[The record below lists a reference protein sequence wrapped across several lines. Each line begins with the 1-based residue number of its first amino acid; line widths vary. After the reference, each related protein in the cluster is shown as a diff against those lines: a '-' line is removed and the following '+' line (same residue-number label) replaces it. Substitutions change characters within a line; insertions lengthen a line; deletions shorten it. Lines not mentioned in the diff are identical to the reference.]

1 MNKRY
6 LPLFI
11 LHIGSGLTASR
22 LDPVI
27 TEEMTLKLMGMVYYG
42 DPVHI
47 YEGWTEGNEIGRLW
61 NRFESLSQKYSSI
74 IKEYVVNPGL
84 GYEIHISY
92 PEAESKEYH
101 IFVGVET
108 KTPVGYPLELFYKEL
123 PSTKYAI
130 FTSKGVDMAKDMAL
144 IYSDWLPNSK
154 YNESYPML
162 IERYD
167 AKRYFGLNNPESEID
182 FMLPIREV
190 EPNDI

>member
-6 LPLFI
+6 LHLFI
-11 LHIGSGLTASR
+11 YNIGSGLTNSR

-27 TEEMTLKLMGMVYYG
+27 TEERTLKLMGMVYYG
-42 DPVHI
+42 DPTHT

-61 NRFESLSQKYSSI
+61 SRFESLSNRYSSI
-74 IKEYVVNPGL
+74 MEKYVVNPGL

-108 KTPVGYPLELFYKEL
+108 RAPVDYPLELFYKKL
-123 PSTKYAI
+123 PLTKYAI

-154 YNESYPML
+154 YCESYPML

-167 AKRYFGLNNPESEID
+167 AKRYLGLENPESEID
-182 FMLPIREV
+182 FMLPIRED
-190 EPNDI
+190 EPTES

>member
-11 LHIGSGLTASR
+11 LIIGSGLTANR

-27 TEEMTLKLMGMVYYG
+27 TEEMTLKLVGMVYYG
-42 DPVHI
+42 DPTHT

-61 NRFESLSQKYSSI
+61 NRFETLSNRYSSI
-74 IKEYVVNPGL
+74 LEKNVVNPDI

-108 KTPVGYPLELFYKEL
+108 RGPLDYPLELFYKAL
-123 PSTKYAI
+123 PSTRYAI
-130 FTSKGVDMAKDMAL
+130 FTSQGVDMAKDMAR
-144 IYSDWLPNSK
+144 IYSDWLPNSQ
-154 YNESYPML
+154 YIEAYPML

-167 AKRYFGLNNPESEID
+167 SNRFFGLDNPESEID
-182 FMLPIREV
+182 FMLPIREA
-190 EPNDI
+190 DSTDT